1 MTSEFLLEAMGHID
15 DDLVLETGQM
25 PKGRPVPWRSIAGI
39 AAALVLC
46 GGIARIPGFLPL
58 NGASS
63 GGAVQEA
70 DDSATGAS
78 GVLQDQYRGDQ
89 ETSTV
94 APSATGKENNHP
106 MEPKFFTQRGVY
118 LMTVPPTVQSL
129 PEGCTELGKLV
140 SEVPGETVY
149 PSTGTEELA
158 GCPVWESADGTML
171 YIQMTDGRWLSAQLY
186 VP

>member
-15 DDLVLETGQM
+15 DDLVLEARQT
-25 PKGRPVPWRSIAGI
+25 PARRPIPWARIAGL
-39 AAALVLC
+39 AAAVVLC
-46 GGIARIPGFLPL
+46 VGIARMPGFLPL

-89 ETSTV
+89 ETSTEE
-94 APSATGKENNHP
+94 PSAAGKENNHP

-118 LMTVPPTVQSL
+118 LMAVPPTVQSL
-129 PEGCTELGKLV
+129 PEGCTELGTLV
-140 SEVPGETVY
+140 SAGSGEAVY

-158 GCPVWESADGTML
+158 GCTVWESADGNMI
-171 YIQMTDGRWLSAQLY
+171 YIRMTDGRWLSARLY
-186 VP
+186 TP